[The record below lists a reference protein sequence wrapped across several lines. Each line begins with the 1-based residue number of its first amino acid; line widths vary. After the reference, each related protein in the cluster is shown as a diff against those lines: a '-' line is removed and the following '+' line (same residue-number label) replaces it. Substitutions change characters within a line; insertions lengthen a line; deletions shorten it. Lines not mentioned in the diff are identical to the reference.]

1 MSPRLL
7 SLEARVEAL
16 HGILP
21 SIAWRW
27 DPETDILS
35 GAFREDAPDD
45 GGFCGMVELTDD
57 KGSVI
62 VLDFGRG
69 MLSGLDV
76 VVWPPVESDNG
87 LIPPPTGS
95 DARVILPR
103 RAPQRGPESRE
114 VETALRVTANP
125 RQTIF
130 HIQVGQEPRA
140 RAVRV
145 ANRFL
150 VELDDA
156 GRLAGF
162 WLLDVEAF
170 PLELEPLDDE

>member
-1 MSPRLL
+1 M
-7 SLEARVEAL
+7 
-16 HGILP
+16 
-21 SIAWRW
+21 
-27 DPETDILS
+27 
-35 GAFREDAPDD
+35 
-45 GGFCGMVELTDD
+45 LT
-57 KGSVI
+57 
-62 VLDFGRG
+62 
-69 MLSGLDV
+69 GLDV

-87 LIPPPTGS
+87 LVPPPTGS
-95 DARVILPR
+95 DARVILPL

-130 HIQVGQEPRA
+130 HIQVGEEPRA

-156 GRLAGF
+156 GCLAGF

-170 PLELEPLDDE
+170 PLELEPLDEE

>member
-1 MSPRLL
+1 MSPRLM
-7 SLEARVEAL
+7 SLEARVEPL
-16 HGILP
+16 HGALP
-21 SIAWRW
+21 SISWRW

-45 GGFCGMVELTDD
+45 GGFRGMVELTDD

-69 MLSGLDV
+69 LLSGLDV
-76 VVWPPVESDNG
+76 VVWPPVESDPG
-87 LIPPPTGS
+87 LVPPPTGS

-103 RAPQRGPESRE
+103 RAPQHGPESRE
-114 VETALRVTANP
+114 VETPLRVTANP

-130 HIQVGQEPRA
+130 HLQVGEEPRA
-140 RAVRV
+140 RTVRV
-145 ANRFL
+145 AERFL

-170 PLELEPLDDE
+170 PLELDPLDNE